1 MVAFAPPAPTPYVD
15 PFRPKVT
22 QAGAPD
28 TYAFRVVGWKADR
41 LGRGS

>member
-1 MVAFAPPAPTPYVD
+1 MLTHFD
-15 PFRPKVT
+15 PRSPKVT

-28 TYAFRVVGWKADR
+28 THGFRVVGWKAER